1 MLESVRSILSGKTL
15 FILVTLLAIPFV
27 FFGSTSFG
35 TVFTSFGTVNGE
47 TISQTDVNLAAANV
61 NQRFQSIFGEG
72 FSIDEI
78 GEERYSESL
87 KQEIINQKILL
98 SAAKD
103 AGLLVSDKQA
113 KKEIIKIENFQTEG
127 KFNETLFQSSVR
139 ANGFTP
145 EEYIN
150 LVKNSI
156 SMDSL
161 LPAISN
167 GNLESM
173 DNVIK
178 FINAF
183 EKTRDLEFI
192 VINFENIK
200 SNQKVLDDEVLTFYQ
215 ANPLLFLD
223 DERRTIQYTQFNLDS
238 FKDGIEVDESLIRT
252 SYAEYVAE
260 QEGNIQRRASHIMID
275 PINYNSREEAIN
287 QINFIQS
294 ELANKTVTFTDAVK
308 QFSQDEATVDLDGD
322 LGFSAGFAFPEEFEE
337 KLSNMKLNEISDV
350 IDLGDTLHIITLT
363 EFITPEIKPFEESA
377 IELRADFILGEATE
391 RLQAAVAKYEERIL
405 AGESFNTLFGGDNT
419 LMLNNLSQNETMLS
433 LSQAFA
439 NDSFRASL
447 NTTSFID
454 TDEEVIFYTVAEIVE
469 PKLLSFEAAKSIA
482 LDELI
487 TSKAQ
492 SEIALLNEKIT
503 TQGID
508 NSFDGYQNYKA
519 ISLYSSLLPR
529 EVTNALFESNL
540 MELNQVKLANGD
552 VYWIRALNE
561 SMPSKALI
569 NEKEESYKL
578 IVNQIQQQRY
588 SQYLDG
594 LLREGVSV
602 NIKNL

>member
-61 NQRFQSIFGEG
+61 NQRFQSIFGED

-127 KFNETLFQSSVR
+127 KFDETLFQSSVR

-156 SMDSL
+156 SMDSFL
-161 LPAISN
+161 QGISN
-167 GNLESM
+167 GNLESK
-173 DNVIK
+173 DNLLK

-223 DERRTIQYTQFNLDS
+223 DERRSIQYIKFNLDS
-238 FKDGIEVDESLIRT
+238 FKDGIEVDENLIRT

-287 QINFIQS
+287 QINSIQS

-433 LSQAFA
+433 LNQAFA
-439 NDSFRASL
+439 DDSFRASL

-454 TDEEVIFYTVAEIVE
+454 SDEEVIFYTVAEIVE

>member
-35 TVFTSFGTVNGE
+35 TVFTSFGTVNGQ

-61 NQRFQSIFGEG
+61 NQRFQSIFGED

-127 KFNETLFQSSVR
+127 KFDETLFQSSVR

-150 LVKNSI
+150 LVKNSV
-156 SMDSL
+156 SMDSFL
-161 LPAISN
+161 QGISN
-167 GNLESM
+167 GNLESK
-173 DNVIK
+173 DNLLK

-223 DERRTIQYTQFNLDS
+223 DERRSIQYIKFNLDS
-238 FKDGIEVDESLIRT
+238 FKDGIEVDENLIRT

-287 QINFIQS
+287 QINSIQS
-294 ELANKTVTFTDAVK
+294 ELANKTVTFADAVK

-405 AGESFNTLFGGDNT
+405 AGESFNTLFGGVDT
-419 LMLNNLSQNETMLS
+419 LTLNNLSQNETMLS
-433 LSQAFA
+433 LNQAFA
-439 NDSFRASL
+439 DDSFRASL

-454 TDEEVIFYTVAEIVE
+454 SDEEVIFYTVAEIVE

-540 MELNQVKLANGD
+540 MELNQVKLSNGD

>member
-61 NQRFQSIFGEG
+61 NQRFQSIFGED

-127 KFNETLFQSSVR
+127 KFDETLFQSSVR

-150 LVKNSI
+150 LVKNSV
-156 SMDSL
+156 SMDFFL
-161 LPAISN
+161 QGISN
-167 GNLESM
+167 GNLESK
-173 DNVIK
+173 DNLIK
-178 FINAF
+178 FINSF

-223 DERRTIQYTQFNLDS
+223 DERRTIQYIQFNLDS
-238 FKDGIEVDESLIRT
+238 FKEGIEVDENLIRT

-287 QINFIQS
+287 QINSIQS
-294 ELANKTVTFTDAVK
+294 ELANKTVTFADAVK

-405 AGESFNTLFGGDNT
+405 AGESFNTLFGGVDT
-419 LMLNNLSQNETMLS
+419 LTLNNLSQNETMLS
-433 LSQAFA
+433 LNQAFA
-439 NDSFRASL
+439 DDSFRASL

-454 TDEEVIFYTVAEIVE
+454 SDEEVIFYTVAEIVE

-540 MELNQVKLANGD
+540 MELNQVKLSNGD

>member
-61 NQRFQSIFGEG
+61 NQRFQSIFGED

-127 KFNETLFQSSVR
+127 KFDETLFQSSVR

-156 SMDSL
+156 SMDSFL
-161 LPAISN
+161 QGISN
-167 GNLESM
+167 GNLESK
-173 DNVIK
+173 DNLLK

-223 DERRTIQYTQFNLDS
+223 DERRSIQYIKFNLDS
-238 FKDGIEVDESLIRT
+238 FKDGIEVDENLIRT

-260 QEGNIQRRASHIMID
+260 QEVNIQRRASHIMID
-275 PINYNSREEAIN
+275 PINYSSREEAIN
-287 QINFIQS
+287 QINSIQS
-294 ELANKTVTFTDAVK
+294 ELANKTLTFADAVK
-308 QFSQDEATVDLDGD
+308 QFSQDEATVNLDGD

-405 AGESFNTLFGGDNT
+405 AGESFNTLFGGVDT
-419 LMLNNLSQNETMLS
+419 LKLNNLSQNETMLS
-433 LSQAFA
+433 LNQAFA
-439 NDSFRASL
+439 DDSFRASL

-454 TDEEVIFYTVAEIVE
+454 SDEEVIFYTVAEIVE

-487 TSKAQ
+487 NSKAQ
-492 SEIALLNEKIT
+492 SEIALLNETIT